1 MIKRILHSSW
11 LALVLLFIY
20 LPVLMLAVY
29 SFTDTATIGTKGNF
43 SLQNYV
49 TLFTT
54 PELRGMIG
62 GTFLLA
68 FGSALVATADSVRKP
83 DSGYQCRC
91 CDRFLIM
98 RSDDRCIGDG

>member
-54 PELRGMIG
+54 P
-62 GTFLLA
+62 
-68 FGSALVATADSVRKP
+68 DSVRKP
-83 DSGYQCRC
+83 DPGYQCRC
-91 CDRFLIM
+91 CDWFLIM
-98 RSDDRCIGDG
+98 RSDDRCTGDG